1 MVRKGNRDN
10 EMRAGLFQRSDCSLF
25 SRERFREGRSP
36 DFWRGSGL
44 QIHPQ
49 VSRLFESGRSLTL
62 LPVAAKMALQS
73 AGAISDTPGSPTPA
87 GGALLS
93 TT

>member
-1 MVRKGNRDN
+1 MTVRCERD
-10 EMRAGLFQRSDCSLF
+10 CF
-25 SRERFREGRSP
+25 SEATGRSLSRGR
-36 DFWRGSGL
+36 FSKGAVWRGSGL
-44 QIHPQ
+44 QIHLQ

-62 LPVAAKMALQS
+62 LPGAAKMALQS